1 MYAMSVKLKT
11 EGRLC
16 QANLILRVRWGNGVV
31 EGKLFANAECTL
43 GQAVL
48 ILRVRRVQQFQY

>member
-1 MYAMSVKLKT
+1 MSGSFNT
-11 EGRLC
+11 EGTLC
-16 QANLILRVRWGNGVV
+16 QAHLILRVRWGNGVV